1 MTAKSLIR
9 EKAII
14 IPMQVAIR
22 CVLIVA
28 ACVSQL
34 SAAENWPQWRYDSK
48 RTAASANSLPEAFSV
63 LWEKRHAP
71 RVQVWDDPL
80 NLDLMSY
87 DKQFEPIVL
96 NGKLFLAFNDDSKL
110 VAYDVKSGRE
120 LWTFYA
126 EGPIRFAPVGWN
138 DRLFVVSDDGFL
150 YAISADSGKVLW
162 KFSPAPSTQ
171 KVLGNQRVISAWPA
185 RGGPTVHGNTLYFA
199 SSIWPFMG
207 TFVCALDAESGK
219 TEWINDSTGSQYIK
233 QPHSAPAFA
242 GVAPQG
248 FLVATGQYLVVPG
261 GRSVP
266 AVFDRTTG
274 QQKYFEI
281 NAGGKG
287 TGGAFVAADDV
298 HFFVHTRRKGTR
310 AFDLEAGLKTA
321 FTPNEPVITD
331 KLIYS
336 AESDADR
343 ALIRVYASNQP
354 TNLARD
360 ILGEIVA
367 DGTHD
372 LILVK
377 DHLVAAGQNTVS
389 IVKLDRDE
397 SGLATKG
404 QVTRTISIRYPISR
418 ILVAERTLIVVD
430 ELGGVTAIGSS
441 DSPSSD
447 ASLTDAAI
455 VDDNAEPSDS
465 SSLALGRDVERVS
478 PASVPEKHRIYQLLG
493 HCDPQGYAYWFGQC
507 STEQAAAISEVSP
520 FEQWSIVLPPTAN
533 ANELRSEIDKRMQLK
548 RVPVFSSSPLDFRA
562 PQFTGN
568 LVVVSEEISTK
579 APADSLRGIYQTVR
593 PYGGVMVLLAKGDPT
608 ALAATVSD
616 LQLEQAEVK
625 TAAFGVVVCRKGALP
640 GSADWTH
647 QNGDIANSIK
657 SNDSRVKLPLGVL
670 WFGASSNMDVL
681 PRHGHGPPEQVVG
694 GRLFIEGINS
704 LSARDVYTGRILW
717 KRSFQDLGTYDV
729 YFDET
734 YENTPLDPKYNQ
746 VHIPGA
752 NGRGTNYVVTEE
764 RIYLVIGDT
773 CKMLNPETGEDMGEI
788 RLPPNAN
795 GETSE
800 WGFIGVYKDL
810 LIGGV
815 GFAKYRDR
823 HGLEFESEKELKPSK
838 LGFGSK
844 SLDRAASLGLVGFN
858 RFTGEVLWRFDSKHS
873 FWHNGI
879 VAGGDKIYCLDKN
892 PKRVEDA
899 MKRRGLEAPD
909 TYRIVALDYRSG
921 SPIWESKNN
930 VFGTWLGYSSKHN
943 MLLQAGAAA
952 SDRLADEVGQGMAVY
967 DADTG
972 KVVWEKQSLKY
983 SGPCILHNDLI
994 ITNTNSY
1001 SDSAGAFNIR
1011 NGQQKMT
1018 KNPITG
1024 RPEPWRMTRAYGCNS
1039 IIASEN
1045 LLTFRSGAAGYYDLA
1060 SESGTGNFGGFRSGC
1075 TSNLVAANGVLNAPD
1090 YTRTCSCSYQNQTSL
1105 ALVHIPDV
1113 ELWSVDPIV
1122 NAKTDLRQLDSLGI
1136 NFGAPGDRRDP
1147 DGTLWIEYPNE
1158 SGEPLPLSVD
1168 FNDSANTYRHHSSRY
1183 EDSPVSWILSSGIS
1197 GVTEMTLKFQLPQSK
1212 ENKASTDSSAKSEEG
1227 IKTQSS
1233 DLTIDGLYDVELVFL
1248 APKPAK
1254 ADAEYSIEVSIDGHE
1269 PTQKI
1274 LMPTHLENKT
1284 IDGRAFFEGV
1294 SFGDALKV
1302 RVKASEGTPTLCGM
1316 RLKRSRI
1323 KN

>member
-1 MTAKSLIR
+1 MRLALLWTSGCNYAVL
-9 EKAII
+9 
-14 IPMQVAIR
+14 
-22 CVLIVA
+22 CVVIVA
-28 ACVSQL
+28 ASANLL
-34 SAAENWPQWRYDSK
+34 SAVENWPQWRFDSK
-48 RTAASANSLPEAFSV
+48 RTAASANSMPEEFTP
-63 LWEKRHAP
+63 LWEKRYTP
-71 RVQVWDDPL
+71 RMQVWDDPL
-80 NLDLMSY
+80 NLDLMTY

-96 NGKLFLAFNDDSKL
+96 NGKLFLAFNDDCKL
-110 VAYDVKSGRE
+110 VAYDLKSGRE

-150 YAISADSGKVLW
+150 YAISSENGNVLW
-162 KFSPAPSTQ
+162 KFSPAPNTQ
-171 KVLGNQRVISAWPA
+171 KMLGNQRIISAWPA
-185 RGGPTVHGNTLYFA
+185 RGGPTIYGNTVYFA

-207 TFVCALDAESGK
+207 TFICALDADSGQV
-219 TEWINDSTGSQYIK
+219 EWVNDSTGSQYIK

-248 FLVATGQYLVVPG
+248 FLVATSQYIVVPG

-266 AVFDRTTG
+266 AVLDRTTG
-274 QQKYFEI
+274 QQKHFEI

-287 TGGAFVAADDV
+287 TGGAFVAADDT
-298 HFFVHTRRKGTR
+298 HYFVHTRRKGTR
-310 AFDLEAGLKTA
+310 AFDLETGVKTA
-321 FTPNEPVITD
+321 FMPNEPVITD
-331 KLIYS
+331 NLIYS
-336 AESDADR
+336 AERDSDR
-343 ALIRVYASNQP
+343 SVVRIYASNQAIN
-354 TNLARD
+354 TARD

-372 LILVK
+372 LILAK
-377 DHLVAAGQNTVS
+377 DHLIAAGPNTVS
-389 IVKLDRDE
+389 IVKLERDE
-397 SGLATKG
+397 AGLATRG
-404 QVTRTISIRYPISR
+404 QVTKTISIRYPVAR
-418 ILVAERTLIVVD
+418 IIVAEKTLVVVD
-430 ELGGVTAIGSS
+430 ELGGVAAFGSS
-441 DSPSSD
+441 SPPDSGATTGGTAPAEEAV
-447 ASLTDAAI
+447 ASEDSISLPAAT
-455 VDDNAEPSDS
+455 AS
-465 SSLALGRDVERVS
+465 ERLS
-478 PASVPEKHRIYQLLG
+478 PASVAEKHRIYELLG
-493 HCDPQGYAYWFGQC
+493 QCDPQGYAYWFGPC
-507 STEQAAAISEVSP
+507 SAPQAAAICEVSP
-520 FEQWSIVLPPTAN
+520 FEQWSIVLPPDSDAN
-533 ANELRSEIDKRMQLK
+533 ALRSEIDRRKQLK

-568 LVVVSEEISTK
+568 LVVVSDEISKNASTY
-579 APADSLRGIYQTVR
+579 ALRSIYQTVR
-593 PYGGVMVLLAKGDPT
+593 PYGGVMVLLSKEDP
-608 ALAATVSD
+608 ASLAAAVAG
-616 LQLEQAEVK
+616 LQLEQAEIK
-625 TAAFGVVVCRKGALP
+625 TAAFGVVVYRKGALP

-670 WFGASSNMDVL
+670 WFGGSSNMDVL

-717 KRSFQDLGTYDV
+717 KRNFQDLGTYDV
-729 YFDET
+729 YFDST

-764 RIYLVIGDT
+764 CIYLVMGDT
-773 CKMLNPETGEDMGEI
+773 CKMLDPQTGEDIGEI

-823 HGLEFESEKELKPSK
+823 HGLEFESEKELKSSK

-858 RFTGEVLWRFDSKHS
+858 RFTGEVLWRVDSKHS

-899 MKRRGLEAPD
+899 MKRRGLEMPD
-909 TYRIVALDYRSG
+909 SYRIVALDYRSG
-921 SPIWESKNN
+921 STLWEVKEN
-930 VFGTWLGYSSKHN
+930 VFGTWLGYSVKHN

-983 SGPCILHNDLI
+983 SGPCILHNDLV

-1001 SDSAGAFNIR
+1001 NESAGAFNIL

-1024 RPEPWRMTRAYGCNS
+1024 KFEPWRITRAYGCNS

-1045 LLTFRSGAAGYYDLA
+1045 LLTFRSGAAGYYDLN

-1075 TSNLVAANGVLNAPD
+1075 TANLVAANGVLNAPD

-1113 ELWSVDPIV
+1113 ELWSVNPIIHS
-1122 NAKTDLRQLDSLGI
+1122 KLDVQQIDALGI
-1136 NFGAPGDRRDP
+1136 NFGAPGDRRSP
-1147 DGTLWIEYPNE
+1147 DGTLWIEYPHE
-1158 SGEPLPLSVD
+1158 SGEPLPISVD
-1168 FNDSANTYRHHSSRY
+1168 FNDSARPYRHHSSRY
-1183 EDSPVSWILSSGIS
+1183 DDSPISWIVSSGIS
-1197 GVTEMTLKFQLPQSK
+1197 GVTEMTLKLQSPPSEATDK
-1212 ENKASTDSSAKSEEG
+1212 SKDLAEKSDEGQNTRQSTPAIEG
-1227 IKTQSS
+1227 FYDIELIFSVPKPVETDTNYSMEV
-1233 DLTIDGLYDVELVFL
+1233 TIDGHDR
-1248 APKPAK
+1248 
-1254 ADAEYSIEVSIDGHE
+1254 SQN
-1269 PTQKI
+1269 TI
-1274 LMPTHLENKT
+1274 LQSRPDDKTLE
-1284 IDGRAFFEGV
+1284 GRAQFER
-1294 SFGDALKV
+1294 V
-1302 RVKASEGTPTLCGM
+1302 RMSDTLTVRIKAMEGTPALCGI
-1316 RLKRSRI
+1316 RLTRSR
-1323 KN
+1323 